1 MDIDEN
7 GAISKIYINMGS
19 NLLIKQANKPGVSVS
34 KVGKKCVSNIYSH
47 SLMLYSM
54 LYGYYSSQNIE
65 ENIDK
70 DTLAI
75 IKDELNQA
83 IAQIFQYYGAF
94 LMDFAATDV
103 FDD

>member
-1 MDIDEN
+1 
-7 GAISKIYINMGS
+7 MGS

-34 KVGKKCVSNIYSH
+34 KVGKKYVSNIYSH

>member
-1 MDIDEN
+1 
-7 GAISKIYINMGS
+7 
-19 NLLIKQANKPGVSVS
+19 
-34 KVGKKCVSNIYSH
+34 
-47 SLMLYSM
+47 M
-54 LYGYYSSQNIE
+54 LYGYYSSQDIE

-103 FDD
+103 FDE